1 MKSLVNNIKNSNID
15 WLDFSEL
22 LGKTSKVLRNRYIDL
37 DKEQIETHIIQCM
50 YYTLYFAKEN
60 DIDMDLG
67 WQRWNNKVDF
77 KQYY

>member
-1 MKSLVNNIKNSNID
+1 MKSLVENIKISNIN
-15 WLDFSEL
+15 WLQFSEL
-22 LGKTSKVLRNRYIDL
+22 LGKTSNVLRNRYIDL
-37 DKEQIETHIIQCM
+37 EKDKVEEHIIKCI
-50 YYTLYFAKEN
+50 YFTLYFAKEN